1 MSRESIFKAR
11 VVYEHGKVRITPI
24 ANRRCIWN
32 FKLGNALIHEAQ
44 VINHELDWCDT
55 FVEFTYE
62 GVTYTQI
69 KSDPSLLCK
78 GCVFSRENENG
89 IHVRCAHPYF
99 ETKPHCAGRIYV
111 VKECKLKKFN
121 NPERAEE
128 LHLGIIQAGD
138 NSLIKIDIKDI
149 PKGVSV
155 DEFLAQIKNEGITI
169 VDA

>member
-24 ANRRCIWN
+24 ANRRCVWN
-32 FKLGNALIHEAQ
+32 FKLANALIHEAQ
-44 VINHELDWCDT
+44 VINHELDWYDT

-69 KSDPSLLCK
+69 KTDPSLLCK

-89 IHVRCAHPYF
+89 IHVRCTHPYF
-99 ETKPHCAGRIYV
+99 ETKPNCAHRIYV

-128 LHLGIIQAGD
+128 LHLGFIQAGD

>member
-24 ANRRCIWN
+24 ANRRCVWN
-32 FKLGNALIHEAQ
+32 FRFANALLHEAQ

-69 KSDPSLLCK
+69 KLDPHLHCK
-78 GCVFSRENENG
+78 GCAFNVEDENG
-89 IHVRCAHPYF
+89 MQIRCSHPYF
-99 ETKPHCAGRIYV
+99 ETKPNCNHRIYV

>member
-11 VVYEHGKVRITPI
+11 VVYEHGKIKITPI
-24 ANRRCIWN
+24 ANRRCVWN
-32 FKLGNALIHEAQ
+32 FRFANALLHEAQ
-44 VINHELDWCDT
+44 VLNHELDWYDT
-55 FVEFTYE
+55 FIEFTYE
-62 GVTYTQI
+62 GVTYTQV
-69 KSDPSLLCK
+69 KANQPLCR
-78 GCVFSRENENG
+78 GCVFSRETENG
-89 IHVRCAHPYF
+89 MHQRCVHPYF
-99 ETKPHCAGRIYV
+99 ETKPGCANRIYV

-149 PKGVSV
+149 PQGVSV